1 MNLDEALAVY
11 AYQAAEIERLTAE
24 VQSKNDQIGKIY
36 TICNEKAVIQ
46 NANDHLRAALKGIAE
61 YCSGDDRTLGALQR
75 LAAIRNTAEQAIR
88 TDEQGERT

>member
-36 TICNEKAVIQ
+36 TVCNEKAVIQ
-46 NANDHLRAALKGIAE
+46 NTNDHLRAALKGIAE